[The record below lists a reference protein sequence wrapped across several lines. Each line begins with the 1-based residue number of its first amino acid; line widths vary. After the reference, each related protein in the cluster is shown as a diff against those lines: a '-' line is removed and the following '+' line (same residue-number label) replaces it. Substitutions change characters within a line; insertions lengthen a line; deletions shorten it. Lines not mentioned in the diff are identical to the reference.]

1 MVQSKKEG
9 EKVTQTADNSKFIAR
24 IILNGQI
31 LLGSKSFF
39 LAWKVAEIIQQGNK
53 LSPNVGTINSDGPA
67 RTQITIYFDDEFD
80 SWLDSSD
87 CFPALS
93 QLQTDEG
100 NTSKYDARI
109 MLKGPILPPSKTH
122 AIALKVAESMKQSN
136 KRNKLSPHV
145 DVVVCQDETE
155 ITIYF
160 DKPADSSNRSTAP
173 SQLQTGAC
181 NTSVTAQE
189 QPDSNDQSNQETT
202 NASVAAESDLLTED
216 SEGST
221 STGSEEAN
229 NPAEIAKDYEFA
241 FDFDYLAREFAF
253 DFDYSAREFGL
264 EIDLSA
270 LDEPNNSNRYTVPSQ
285 LQTDAGNTSKSNT
298 QPKLH
303 MPEPSTGSLTEQEQ
317 PDSNEQSDQEITNAS
332 IIEAEKKN
340 GLFAF
345 NFDDEL
351 GLYSIIPFE
360 SLEYEPANS
369 SNSSTAPSQQQTDA
383 GNTSKSNTQPKLHM
397 PEPSTG
403 SLTEQEQPDSNEQ
416 SDQEITNAS
425 IIEAEKKNGLFAFN
439 FDDELGLYSIIPFES
454 LEYEPANSSNSST
467 APSQQQTDAGNSS
480 ESNTQPKLHMPEPA
494 TASSVEHEQSDSKEQ
509 SDEQNTNDHVSV
521 ENGQESDPLTE
532 DTEGSEKANNP
543 AKATKKDGE
552 EFALSQSQTGNNSDS
567 NTQPSRISKQM
578 YRRHR
583 WLRRLKHQPSTA
595 SLTAQEQP
603 DSNDQSN
610 QETTNASVAA
620 ESDLLT
626 EGSSVGSEEA
636 NDPAK
641 AAKKDGE
648 EACAL
653 DLNSRSESL
662 DKNALSQSQ
671 TGTDNTSE
679 SDTRP
684 KLHMPEP
691 STDSLTALEQPDSN
705 DQSNQETTNA
715 SVAAES
721 DLLTED
727 FSEDSEEAN
736 DPAEAAKEDDEL
748 TFTYTAPVSNSYI
761 FRELYNWRP
770 IRKFDTS
777 FFGYTPPSR
786 YILKHQ
792 GPTAVYSSLAL
803 ASTFIPYKDM
813 SPIVKKC
820 NANRLIELGSKY
832 ALDAIRG
839 IFNFDQD
846 QEQWL
851 KVSDLAK
858 ALRAD
863 GPSQYN
869 KFPISSIINTPILT
883 PYDIVNKVLDN
894 KLPWSSISGE
904 TAKGI
909 GYFSAANV
917 IAYKHYTKTLGD
929 HAYPYNIGNP
939 DHWEHPDL
947 LVNNDNDHCDCGSI
961 IRTALL
967 DNTPI
972 VDALSLPNIVHNN
985 VTMPFVKYCQINGCR
1000 ILELNGK
1007 FGFKYGIT
1015 SEQICE
1021 FMDNAVNV
1029 INIGNDISALNEF
1042 LCISTFVHYICIYE
1056 QHISHYQSK

>member
-39 LAWKVAEIIQQGNK
+39 LAWKVAEIMQQGNK
-53 LSPNVGTINSDGPA
+53 LSPNVGTIVGDGPA
-67 RTQITIYFDDEFD
+67 ITQITIYFDDEFD

-317 PDSNEQSDQEITNAS
+317 PDSNEQSNQEITNAS
-332 IIEAEKKN
+332 VAV
-340 GLFAF
+340 
-345 NFDDEL
+345 
-351 GLYSIIPFE
+351 E
-360 SLEYEPANS
+360 S
-369 SNSSTAPSQQQTDA
+369 
-383 GNTSKSNTQPKLHM
+383 
-397 PEPSTG
+397 
-403 SLTEQEQPDSNEQ
+403 
-416 SDQEITNAS
+416 
-425 IIEAEKKNGLFAFN
+425 
-439 FDDELGLYSIIPFES
+439 
-454 LEYEPANSSNSST
+454 
-467 APSQQQTDAGNSS
+467 
-480 ESNTQPKLHMPEPA
+480 
-494 TASSVEHEQSDSKEQ
+494 
-509 SDEQNTNDHVSV
+509 
-521 ENGQESDPLTE
+521 GQ
-532 DTEGSEKANNP
+532 
-543 AKATKKDGE
+543 
-552 EFALSQSQTGNNSDS
+552 
-567 NTQPSRISKQM
+567 
-578 YRRHR
+578 
-583 WLRRLKHQPSTA
+583 
-595 SLTAQEQP
+595 
-603 DSNDQSN
+603 
-610 QETTNASVAA
+610 

-626 EGSSVGSEEA
+626 EDSSADSEEA
-636 NDPAK
+636 NDPAE

-648 EACAL
+648 EECAL

-869 KFPISSIINTPILT
+869 KSPISSIINTPILT

-894 KLPWSSISGE
+894 KLPWSFISGE

-1056 QHISHYQSK
+1056 QLISHYQSK

>member
-1 MVQSKKEG
+1 MNG
-9 EKVTQTADNSKFIAR
+9 YDNNFTFDFDYSVREFGID
-24 IILNGQI
+24 ID
-31 LLGSKSFF
+31 
-39 LAWKVAEIIQQGNK
+39 
-53 LSPNVGTINSDGPA
+53 LSTL
-67 RTQITIYFDDEFD
+67 DE
-80 SWLDSSD
+80 
-87 CFPALS
+87 
-93 QLQTDEG
+93 
-100 NTSKYDARI
+100 
-109 MLKGPILPPSKTH
+109 
-122 AIALKVAESMKQSN
+122 
-136 KRNKLSPHV
+136 
-145 DVVVCQDETE
+145 
-155 ITIYF
+155 
-160 DKPADSSNRSTAP
+160 PADSSNR
-173 SQLQTGAC
+173 
-181 NTSVTAQE
+181 
-189 QPDSNDQSNQETT
+189 
-202 NASVAAESDLLTED
+202 
-216 SEGST
+216 
-221 STGSEEAN
+221 
-229 NPAEIAKDYEFA
+229 
-241 FDFDYLAREFAF
+241 
-253 DFDYSAREFGL
+253 
-264 EIDLSA
+264 
-270 LDEPNNSNRYTVPSQ
+270 
-285 LQTDAGNTSKSNT
+285 
-298 QPKLH
+298 
-303 MPEPSTGSLTEQEQ
+303 
-317 PDSNEQSDQEITNAS
+317 
-332 IIEAEKKN
+332 
-340 GLFAF
+340 
-345 NFDDEL
+345 
-351 GLYSIIPFE
+351 
-360 SLEYEPANS
+360 
-369 SNSSTAPSQQQTDA
+369 
-383 GNTSKSNTQPKLHM
+383 
-397 PEPSTG
+397 
-403 SLTEQEQPDSNEQ
+403 
-416 SDQEITNAS
+416 
-425 IIEAEKKNGLFAFN
+425 
-439 FDDELGLYSIIPFES
+439 
-454 LEYEPANSSNSST
+454 ST

-509 SDEQNTNDHVSV
+509 SDEQHTNDHVSV

-869 KFPISSIINTPILT
+869 KSPISSIINTPILT

>member
-285 LQTDAGNTSKSNT
+285 L
-298 QPKLH
+298 
-303 MPEPSTGSLTEQEQ
+303 
-317 PDSNEQSDQEITNAS
+317 
-332 IIEAEKKN
+332 
-340 GLFAF
+340 
-345 NFDDEL
+345 
-351 GLYSIIPFE
+351 
-360 SLEYEPANS
+360 
-369 SNSSTAPSQQQTDA
+369 QTDA

-869 KFPISSIINTPILT
+869 KSPISSIINTPILT

-894 KLPWSSISGE
+894 KLPWSFISGE

>member
-1 MVQSKKEG
+1 MVRGSKVGK
-9 EKVTQTADNSKFIAR
+9 KVKQTGNNSKSNTQANAYFQLDPYNMR
-24 IILNGQI
+24 PR
-31 LLGSKSFF
+31 FT
-39 LAWKVAEIIQQGNK
+39 LAFNNNFTFDFDYSVREFGIDID
-53 LSPNVGTINSDGPA
+53 LSTL
-67 RTQITIYFDDEFD
+67 DE
-80 SWLDSSD
+80 
-87 CFPALS
+87 
-93 QLQTDEG
+93 
-100 NTSKYDARI
+100 
-109 MLKGPILPPSKTH
+109 
-122 AIALKVAESMKQSN
+122 
-136 KRNKLSPHV
+136 
-145 DVVVCQDETE
+145 
-155 ITIYF
+155 
-160 DKPADSSNRSTAP
+160 PADSSNRSTAP
-173 SQLQTGAC
+173 SQLQTGA
-181 NTSVTAQE
+181 
-189 QPDSNDQSNQETT
+189 
-202 NASVAAESDLLTED
+202 
-216 SEGST
+216 
-221 STGSEEAN
+221 
-229 NPAEIAKDYEFA
+229 
-241 FDFDYLAREFAF
+241 
-253 DFDYSAREFGL
+253 
-264 EIDLSA
+264 
-270 LDEPNNSNRYTVPSQ
+270 
-285 LQTDAGNTSKSNT
+285 GNTSESNT
-298 QPKLH
+298 RPKLH

-351 GLYSIIPFE
+351 GLYSVIPFE
-360 SLEYEPANS
+360 FLE
-369 SNSSTAPSQQQTDA
+369 D
-383 GNTSKSNTQPKLHM
+383 
-397 PEPSTG
+397 
-403 SLTEQEQPDSNEQ
+403 
-416 SDQEITNAS
+416 
-425 IIEAEKKNGLFAFN
+425 
-439 FDDELGLYSIIPFES
+439 
-454 LEYEPANSSNSST
+454 EPANSSNSST

-626 EGSSVGSEEA
+626 EGSSADSEEA
-636 NDPAK
+636 NDPAE

-648 EACAL
+648 EECAL

-671 TGTDNTSE
+671 TGTDNSSE
-679 SDTRP
+679 ANAQP

-691 STDSLTALEQPDSN
+691 STVSLDEQEQPDSN

-736 DPAEAAKEDDEL
+736 DPAEAAKEDDE
-748 TFTYTAPVSNSYI
+748 FTYTAPVSNSYI
-761 FRELYNWRP
+761 FRELYNW
-770 IRKFDTS
+770 
-777 FFGYTPPSR
+777 FGYRYTPPSR
-786 YILKHQ
+786 DILKHQ
-792 GPTAVYSSLAL
+792 GPTAVYSSLS
-803 ASTFIPYKDM
+803 STFTPYRDM

-820 NANRLIELGSKY
+820 DANKLIELGSKY

-869 KFPISSIINTPILT
+869 KSPISSIINTPILT

-894 KLPWSSISGE
+894 KLSWSSISGE

-929 HAYPYNIGNP
+929 HAYPYNMSNP

-947 LVNNDNDHCDCGSI
+947 LVNNDNDNDYCDCGSI
-961 IRTALL
+961 IRTAML

-972 VDALSLPNIVHNN
+972 VDALSLPNILHNN

-1000 ILELNGK
+1000 MLELNGK

-1021 FMDNAVNV
+1021 FMDNV

-1056 QHISHYQSK
+1056 QHMSHYQ